1 MLNYLPC
8 FTSHNQ
14 RHECFRDLL
23 ERLLYDENLLIFNGS
38 GQVVK
43 PSTQEKVHMEGD
55 NYMNNLATHLG
66 GIFNVPVVL
75 GGKCSCDFC
84 DKVRTHKVSSD
95 MSLVAHRARAELE
108 QLGDQELAL
117 EERAYSARLS
127 MYQSYSGTL
136 QLLIG
141 GLFLLWIV
149 VSMLSG
155 YYDSH
160 IPPT

>member
-1 MLNYLPC
+1 M
-8 FTSHNQ
+8 
-14 RHECFRDLL
+14 
-23 ERLLYDENLLIFNGS
+23 YDEKLLVFNGI

-84 DKVRTHKVSSD
+84 DKVRMHKVASD